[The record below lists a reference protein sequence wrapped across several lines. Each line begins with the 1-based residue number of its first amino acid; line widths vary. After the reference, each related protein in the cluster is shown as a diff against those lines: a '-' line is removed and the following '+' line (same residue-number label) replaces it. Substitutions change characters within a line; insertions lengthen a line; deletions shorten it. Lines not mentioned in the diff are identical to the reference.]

1 MNHVHV
7 IVSYWKYI
15 WDRTEDHLFEY
26 CMDWKVWFTVLVT
39 KQLIHATKPRLITSS
54 SSQTWILVKGVW
66 IRNKQVSYYLN
77 IWSSQIDV
85 LTPNT
90 ILIWLKCICD
100 LMTDCIGV
108 FVYPVN
114 IWLDIGQSAYVS
126 VWSDTRLERHIEGQ
140 EWIYTVSSDKWRQ
153 LEKVATVL
161 LGEVPSWFLSGVYR
175 PRSRELRNTSSS
187 FHCLVALHSC
197 TIQRMVVFC
206 LRGWA
211 DGSSQVTGFDCGTS
225 MPPRTWRDFEIMKS
239 RDIS

>member
-54 SSQTWILVKGVW
+54 SSQTWILVKCVW
-66 IRNKQVSYYLN
+66 IRNKHVWYYLN
-77 IWSSQIDV
+77 IWSSQIYV

-108 FVYPVN
+108 FVYPAN

-126 VWSDTRLERHIEGQ
+126 VWSDSKYILFYYH
-140 EWIYTVSSDKWRQ
+140 
-153 LEKVATVL
+153 
-161 LGEVPSWFLSGVYR
+161 FLPVCHC
-175 PRSRELRNTSSS
+175 LNFC
-187 FHCLVALHSC
+187 FHCLLFLC
-197 TIQRMVVFC
+197 THIFIVQAFFC
-206 LRGWA
+206 A
-211 DGSSQVTGFDCGTS
+211 
-225 MPPRTWRDFEIMKS
+225 
-239 RDIS
+239 